1 MANNSDP
8 KCRQCRREG
17 TKLFLKGDKCYDKC
31 VLTKRNYIPG
41 QHGLSRRA
49 KMSDYGVM
57 LREKQKVKRMYG
69 LREQQ
74 FKNYYDKAAAK
85 PGITGEILLSLLES
99 RLDCV
104 VFRMGF
110 ARSLGQARQLV
121 NHGIFA
127 VNGRK
132 TDIPSYILKPG
143 DKIEVLKNKQNLTFF
158 ENLKEQKSREDNSW
172 VKSDIKTLKGE
183 FISAPIREQIDST
196 IQEQLIVEFYSK

>member
-1 MANNSDP
+1 MAKADP
-8 KCRQCRREG
+8 KCKKCRREG

-31 VLTKRNYIPG
+31 VLVKRNYIPG

-69 LREQQ
+69 LREKQ
-74 FKNYYDKAAAK
+74 FRGYYEKAAAR
-85 PGITGEILLSLLES
+85 PGITGEILLSILES
-99 RLDCV
+99 RLDV
-104 VFRMGF
+104 SVFRMGF
-110 ARSLGQARQLV
+110 ARSISQARQLV

-143 DKIEVLKNKQNLTFF
+143 DKVEVLKNKDSLTFF
-158 ENLKEQKSREDNSW
+158 KNLKEMKPREEYSW
-172 VKSDIKTLKGE
+172 VKSNLKTLKGE
-183 FISAPIREQIDST
+183 FVSAPIREQLDSS
-196 IQEQLIVEFYSK
+196 IEEQLIVEFYSK